1 MLSLIAQLIK
11 PLINEQQHQY
21 QNDLDRFITSK
32 QPTTTSEVEYWQRE
46 YDRRQ
51 NTGSWLS

>member
-11 PLINEQQHQY
+11 PLVNEQQHQY

-51 NTGSWLS
+51 HTGSWLS